1 MATLVRFKSILAG
14 SYGTDSELYSAYR
27 SQFSGDGGATMD
39 FNAQRVSFVDKL
51 YTDLVTGK
59 YNAFGFTAA
68 KVVANSSVTAR
79 IGVQIIFNPAGTG
92 GEYVNKNSST
102 GIAINSNPFELI
114 QQAQYGNWNTVAYT
128 TTAQIIALGV
138 SGFASTFGQNVTKLP
153 LFFTDGNTMGMIVSP
168 IIQFRSAENIY
179 PDLVYP
185 RGGGPESGAYNI
197 AYVSD
202 WWNTTV
208 DGYFVSNEGEP
219 YYDSTGS
226 SDTIA
231 NQDGLDYGP
240 VINTSGGLVFTWTPS
255 ETYCPQLRNVFQGI
269 SNADNGNIYCN

>member
-1 MATLVRFKSILAG
+1 
-14 SYGTDSELYSAYR
+14 
-27 SQFSGDGGATMD
+27 
-39 FNAQRVSFVDKL
+39 
-51 YTDLVTGK
+51 
-59 YNAFGFTAA
+59 
-68 KVVANSSVTAR
+68 
-79 IGVQIIFNPAGTG
+79 
-92 GEYVNKNSST
+92 
-102 GIAINSNPFELI
+102 
-114 QQAQYGNWNTVAYT
+114 
-128 TTAQIIALGV
+128 
-138 SGFASTFGQNVTKLP
+138 

>member
-14 SYGTDSELYSAYR
+14 SYGTSSELYSGYR

-79 IGVQIIFNPAGTG
+79 IGIQIIFNPAGTG

-102 GIAINSNPFELI
+102 GIAFSSDPFELI

-168 IIQFRSAENIY
+168 IIQFRSSENIIAN
-179 PDLVYP
+179 DVYP
-185 RGGGPESGAYNI
+185 IGTGPGQGAYNI

-208 DGYFVSNEGEP
+208 DGYFLSTEEGT
-219 YYDSTGS
+219 YYGSTES
-226 SDTIA
+226 SSAIA
-231 NQDGLDYGP
+231 NQDGLFYGP
-240 VINTSGGLVFTWTPS
+240 VINTPAGLVFTWTPS
-255 ETYCPQLRNVFQGI
+255 GTYCSQLRSVFQGE
-269 SNADNGNIYCN
+269 SNASIENIYC

>member
-14 SYGTDSELYSAYR
+14 SYGTDSELYSGYR

-79 IGVQIIFNPAGTG
+79 IGIQIIFNPAGTG

-138 SGFASTFGQNVTKLP
+138 SGFESTFGQNVTKLP

-168 IIQFRSAENIY
+168 IIQFRSADIY

-185 RGGGPESGAYNI
+185 RGGGPGAGAYNI
-197 AYVSD
+197 AYVNE

-219 YYDSTGS
+219 YYDSTRS

-231 NQDGLDYGP
+231 NQEGLDYGP
-240 VINTSGGLVFTWTPS
+240 VINTQEGLVFAWTPS

-269 SNADNGNIYCN
+269 SSADIGDIYCY